1 MKATP
6 RISVLAGMLFV
17 ALACSGG
24 GGTQSGAVDMPSPDD
39 TTVSLEGKVVVQVQ
53 NNYGQAV
60 VIYVSY
66 GGTRRRLG
74 QMNTNTVANYVIN
87 WRSGGFWMVV
97 ESVLDNRTVRSNG
110 LDVLSG
116 ATTRLVVTPTFTA
129 RLEPMPTGGG

>member
-1 MKATP
+1 MRATT
-6 RISVLAGMLFV
+6 RTVVAIGGLFVVLA
-17 ALACSGG
+17 CGG
-24 GGTQSGAVDMPSPDD
+24 GGTQTGAVDMPSPDD
-39 TTVSLEGKVVVQVQ
+39 TTVSLEGQVVVQVQ

-66 GGTRRRLG
+66 GGNRRRLG
-74 QMNTNTVANYVIN
+74 QLNTNSVSNYVIS

-116 ATTRLVVTPTFTA
+116 SATRLVVTPTFTA
-129 RLEPMPTGGG
+129 RLEPMPTGG

>member
-1 MKATP
+1 VVA
-6 RISVLAGMLFV
+6 IGGLFVVLA
-17 ALACSGG
+17 CGG
-24 GGTQSGAVDMPSPDD
+24 GGTQTGAVDMPSPDD
-39 TTVSLEGKVVVQVQ
+39 TTVSLEGQVVVQVQ

-66 GGTRRRLG
+66 GGNRRRLG
-74 QMNTNTVANYVIN
+74 QLNTNSVSNYVIS

-116 ATTRLVVTPTFTA
+116 SATRLVVTPTFTA
-129 RLEPMPTGGG
+129 RLEPMPTGG

>member
-1 MKATP
+1 
-6 RISVLAGMLFV
+6 VLVGVIFG
-17 ALACSGG
+17 ALACGG

-39 TTVSLEGKVVVQVQ
+39 TTVSLEGQVVVQVQ

-66 GGTRRRLG
+66 GANRRRLG
-74 QMNTNTVANYVIN
+74 QMNTNAVANYVIN
-87 WRSGGFWMVV
+87 WRSGGFWIVV

-116 ATTRLVVTPTFTA
+116 SATRLVIGSTFTA
-129 RLEPMPTGGG
+129 RLSPMPTGGG

>member
-1 MKATP
+1 M
-6 RISVLAGMLFV
+6 IFG
-17 ALACSGG
+17 ALACGG
-24 GGTQSGAVDMPSPDD
+24 GGTQTGAVDMPSPDD
-39 TTVSLEGKVVVQVQ
+39 TTVSLEGQVVVQVQ

-66 GGTRRRLG
+66 GSNRRRLG

-87 WRSGGFWMVV
+87 WRSGGFWIVV

-116 ATTRLVVTPTFTA
+116 ATTRLVISSTFTA
-129 RLEPMPTGGG
+129 RLSPMPTGGGGL